1 MADYEKYYKESIE
14 VLTKY
19 ITDTRIIP
27 TEKEWNRIAV
37 KNNYL
42 TGPSISYASGIKFPE
57 LCKKIYKET
66 KQKKEK

>member
-19 ITDTRIIP
+19 ITDTRIM
-27 TEKEWNRIAV
+27 
-37 KNNYL
+37 
-42 TGPSISYASGIKFPE
+42 
-57 LCKKIYKET
+57 CKKIYKET

>member
-1 MADYEKYYKESIE
+1 MTDYEKYYKESIE

-19 ITDTRIIP
+19 ITETRIIP
-27 TEKEWNRIAV
+27 TEKDWNKIAV
-37 KNNYL
+37 KKNYL
-42 TGPSISYASGIKFPE
+42 TGPTIGYIAGIKFPE

>member
-1 MADYEKYYKESIE
+1 MINYEKYYEESIE

-19 ITDTRIIP
+19 ITENRIIP
-27 TEKEWNRIAV
+27 TEKEWNSFAI

-42 TGPSISYASGIKFPE
+42 TGPSISYAAGIKFPE

>member
-1 MADYEKYYKESIE
+1 MVDYEKYYEESIE

-19 ITDTRIIP
+19 IVETRIIP
-27 TEKEWNRIAV
+27 TEKEWNNIAV

-42 TGPSISYASGIKFPE
+42 TGPSISYAAGIKFPE

>member
-1 MADYEKYYKESIE
+1 MVDYEKYYEESIE

-19 ITDTRIIP
+19 IAETRIIP
-27 TEKEWNRIAV
+27 TEKDWNKIAV

-42 TGPSISYASGIKFPE
+42 TGPSIGYIAGIKFPE